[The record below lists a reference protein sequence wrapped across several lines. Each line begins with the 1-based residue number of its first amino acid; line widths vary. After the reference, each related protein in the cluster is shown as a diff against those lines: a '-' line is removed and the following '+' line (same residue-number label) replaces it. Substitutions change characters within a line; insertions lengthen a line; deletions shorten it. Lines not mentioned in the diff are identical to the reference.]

1 LYLNPKE
8 KRTPITPTQISILET
23 KITQM
28 PNKLLDYKY
37 FGFLTSLICFLIPL
51 GWEFRAELTR
61 GLPIIA
67 GVVILVTLLLKNFQS
82 NKVK

>member
-1 LYLNPKE
+1 
-8 KRTPITPTQISILET
+8 
-23 KITQM
+23 M

-37 FGFLTSLICFLIPL
+37 FGFFTSLICFLIPL